1 MFNGEI
7 IFPLKVIDTEKHM
20 WVSGFYRI
28 EHIYSY
34 KRQELQNI
42 LERNYATALESYYL
56 FTKKLLKG

>member
-1 MFNGEI
+1 MFNEEI
-7 IFPLKVIDTEKHM
+7 IFRLKVIDTEKHM
-20 WVSGFYRI
+20 WVSGFYRY